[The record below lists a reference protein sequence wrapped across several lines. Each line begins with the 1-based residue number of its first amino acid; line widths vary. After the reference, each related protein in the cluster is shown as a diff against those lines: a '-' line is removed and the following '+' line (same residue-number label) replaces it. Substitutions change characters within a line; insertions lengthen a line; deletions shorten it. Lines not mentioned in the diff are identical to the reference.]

1 MKRKCAEQA
10 YELIK
15 EGMTIGLGAGETIEY
30 LIEFINMGTTNVKVV
45 SPSMKTALLCKRHGI
60 EVIPTWLCEHID
72 IAFDGCNQIDKSLQ
86 CIKTL
91 GALHTQEKM
100 IGAMAD
106 QYIILADEN
115 KFVEQVDFQVP
126 LAVEILKDGFSY
138 VLKTLFDMGLRAK
151 ARITNDKDGYVITD
165 GGNLIV
171 DVDFQSVKDP
181 IETNKAIC
189 NILGVI
195 DTSLFCD
202 QVTKALIAKVDGSVI
217 TIQK

>member
-100 IGAMAD
+100 IGAMVD

>member
-1 MKRKCAEQA
+1 
-10 YELIK
+10 
-15 EGMTIGLGAGETIEY
+15 MTIGLGAGETIEY

>member
-1 MKRKCAEQA
+1 MKRECAEQA
-10 YELIK
+10 YKLIK
-15 EGMTIGLGAGETIEY
+15 DGMTIGLGAGETIEY

-106 QYIILADEN
+106 QYIILEDEN

-138 VLKTLFDMGLRAK
+138 VLKTLFDMGLR

>member
-1 MKRKCAEQA
+1 
-10 YELIK
+10 
-15 EGMTIGLGAGETIEY
+15 MTIGLGAGETIEY
-30 LIEFINMGTTNVKVV
+30 LIEFINMGTANVKVV

>member
-1 MKRKCAEQA
+1 MKRECAEQA
-10 YELIK
+10 YKLIK

-106 QYIILADEN
+106 QYIILEDEN

>member
-1 MKRKCAEQA
+1 
-10 YELIK
+10 
-15 EGMTIGLGAGETIEY
+15 MTIGLGAGETIEY
-30 LIEFINMGTTNVKVV
+30 LIEFINMGTTDVKIV

-60 EVIPTWLCEHID
+60 QVIPTWLCDHID
-72 IAFDGCNQIDKSLQ
+72 IAFDGCNQIDRSLN

-91 GALHTQEKM
+91 GALHTQKKM

>member
-1 MKRKCAEQA
+1 
-10 YELIK
+10 
-15 EGMTIGLGAGETIEY
+15 GMTIGLGAGETIEY

>member
-1 MKRKCAEQA
+1 
-10 YELIK
+10 
-15 EGMTIGLGAGETIEY
+15 
-30 LIEFINMGTTNVKVV
+30 
-45 SPSMKTALLCKRHGI
+45 
-60 EVIPTWLCEHID
+60 
-72 IAFDGCNQIDKSLQ
+72 
-86 CIKTL
+86 
-91 GALHTQEKM
+91 
-100 IGAMAD
+100 MAD